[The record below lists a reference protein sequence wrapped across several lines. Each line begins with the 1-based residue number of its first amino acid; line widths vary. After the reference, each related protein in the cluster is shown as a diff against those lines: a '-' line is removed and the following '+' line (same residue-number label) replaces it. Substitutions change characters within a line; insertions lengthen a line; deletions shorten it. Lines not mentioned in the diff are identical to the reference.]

1 MPCATRSSD
10 FQSQDFRQSGGGE
23 CGGPYGPR
31 TLFCRYAWASVFEAL
46 KFEAVCPAYA
56 ENAAKARKNADFPK
70 SADQRIGSAL
80 IRQFFKSRPFSGLLR
95 RLPQTLSKQQ
105 ILRAP
110 QQSGP
115 RNRGKMASE
124 ELRNSGGALRWSG
137 SDAAARPPDNAL
149 QRRHGAPRRR
159 APKTLRRRVPGL
171 DLALT
176 CGSFSAMSLT
186 AARATLQILK
196 I

>member
-1 MPCATRSSD
+1 LPSVCKRAQTTSKNTRKTPEKHVFQKIGGSTHFLVDLPVFRRSAF
-10 FQSQDFRQSGGGE
+10 FQSFAAFSARLH
-23 CGGPYGPR
+23 
-31 TLFCRYAWASVFEAL
+31 TLG
-46 KFEAVCPAYA
+46 K
-56 ENAAKARKNADFPK
+56 
-70 SADQRIGSAL
+70 QRI
-80 IRQFFKSRPFSGLLR
+80 F
-95 RLPQTLSKQQ
+95 
-105 ILRAP
+105 RAP